1 MKNMSVGYR
10 IYKNFPRL
18 SQEKIKQ
25 FKNIP
30 IANIGD
36 ACFRMTCLNHKI
48 SSMNGLS
55 VLGQAYTVKVPAGDN
70 LLLYYALDQAQPGDV
85 IVVDG
90 QGYLDRALC
99 GEIMASYALK
109 RKLGGFIIDGAIR
122 DREEIKKLNFPV
134 FASGVCPNGPYKN
147 GPGEVNVPVCVGGQ
161 IVHPGD
167 LIVGNEEGIVVI
179 PYLEIDDVL
188 KKALL
193 IVQKEEK
200 MMRDIAE
207 NHFDLSWVYKKI
219 EETNCE
225 IKENI
230 YERKSNE

>member
-1 MKNMSVGYR
+1 MNVGYQ
-10 IYKNFPRL
+10 IYKNFPHL
-18 SQEKIKQ
+18 SQDKIKQ
-25 FKNIP
+25 FKGIP

-36 ACFRMTCLNHKI
+36 ACFRMACLNHSI
-48 SSMNGLS
+48 QSINGLS

-70 LLLYYALDQAQPGDV
+70 LLLYYAIDQAQPGDV

-99 GEIMASYALK
+99 GEIMATYALK
-109 RKLGGFIIDGAIR
+109 RHLGGFIIDGAIR
-122 DREEIKKLNFPV
+122 DRTDIEKLDFPV

-147 GPGEVNVPVCVGGQ
+147 GPGEINVPISVGGQ
-161 IVHPGD
+161 IIHPGD
-167 LIVGNEEGIVVI
+167 LIVGNQEGIVVI
-179 PYLEIDDVL
+179 PYLDIDEVL

-200 MMRDIAE
+200 MMKDIE
-207 NHFDLSWVYKKI
+207 KNKFDLSWIYKKI

-225 IKENI
+225 IKEN
-230 YERKSNE
+230 YLDERKNNE